1 MDNILINLDDG
12 ISLTPTSLPSVNE
25 QPTILMPSE
34 VNNIPGPAGPPGKDG
49 KDGQA
54 ATITVGS
61 TTTGNPGTNASVI
74 NSGTSSAAILDFTIP
89 RGDTGANGEA
99 ATISVG
105 TTTTGAP
112 GSNASVINSGDEQDA
127 VLEFT
132 IPTGA
137 AGPAATVTVG
147 SVQTVAPEYPAT
159 VTNSGTT
166 SAAVLDFEI
175 PQGIAGTPGQDGAPG
190 ADGQAATVSV
200 GTTTTGNPGT
210 NASVTNSGTSSAA
223 VLNFTIP
230 RGATGDTGPAG
241 ADGIDGAPGQAA
253 TITVGSTTT
262 GAAGTNA
269 SVTNSGTSSA
279 AVLDFTI
286 PRGATGS
293 TGPAGADGQAATVTV
308 GSTTTGSAGTN
319 ASVINSGTSS
329 AAILDFVI
337 PRGADGTS
345 ETPTFVDGT
354 GDSLDCTAVKY
365 PSGLMIC
372 YGAKGYSGLNVTSS
386 YQGSYYG
393 SLNMSNVYPVAFTS
407 TPATTVTLYNS
418 GKLITC
424 NFSNR
429 STTGFNLY
437 IWGQTSTSNMNLT
450 VNYIAIG
457 KWK

>member
-12 ISLTPTSLPSVNE
+12 INLTPTPLPSVNE

-49 KDGQA
+49 QDGQA

-74 NSGTSSAAILDFTIP
+74 NSGSSSAAILDFVIP
-89 RGDTGANGEA
+89 RGATGANGEA

-175 PQGIAGTPGQDGAPG
+175 PQGIAGTPGQDGQ
-190 ADGQAATVSV
+190 DGQAATVTV
-200 GTTTTGNPGT
+200 GSTTTGNPGT

-223 VLNFTIP
+223 ILDFTIP
-230 RGATGDTGPAG
+230 RGA
-241 ADGIDGAPGQAA
+241 DGVDGQDGSDGAPGQAA

-262 GAAGTNA
+262 GNAGTNA
-269 SVTNSGTSSA
+269 SVTNSGTTSA
-279 AVLDFTI
+279 AV
-286 PRGATGS
+286 
-293 TGPAGADGQAATVTV
+293 
-308 GSTTTGSAGTN
+308 
-319 ASVINSGTSS
+319 
-329 AAILDFVI
+329 LDFVI
-337 PRGADGTS
+337 PRGADGQDITITQTHTTPSTS
-345 ETPTFVDGT
+345 ESYYAWKFSDG
-354 GDSLDCTAVKY
+354 K
-365 PSGLMIC
+365 MIC
-372 YGAKGYSGLNVTSS
+372 YGTRTATINLTSQ
-386 YQGSYYG
+386 YEGSYYSNLNG
-393 SLNMSNVYPVAFTS
+393 TSFAETFTDTPIILLSLLNN
-407 TPATTVTLYNS
+407 NS
-418 GKLITC
+418 LLSIQLT
-424 NFSNR
+424 
-429 STTGFNLY
+429 
-437 IWGQTSTSNMNLT
+437 GQTSSAFNTYVWKTQSKSNVSVQLKY
-450 VNYIAIG
+450 VAYG
-457 KWK
+457 HWK